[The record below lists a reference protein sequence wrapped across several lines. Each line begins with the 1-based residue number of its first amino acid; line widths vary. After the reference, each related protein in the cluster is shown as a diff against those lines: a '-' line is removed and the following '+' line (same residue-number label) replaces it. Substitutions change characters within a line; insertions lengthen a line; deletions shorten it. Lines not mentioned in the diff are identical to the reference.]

1 VHGYVLLTPPQHTQ
15 AIRHGL
21 SEKLTTSRIFAPH
34 LSLPLFFT
42 HITTMASATAS
53 TLETP
58 SISIPQT
65 SASASTNFQPIK
77 IGTRRSTLAQ
87 IQARLVEK
95 TLKDAY
101 PDRKYAIHAIL
112 AQGDKDKVTPLQQLS
127 MGENAKSLW
136 TGELEEMLLKGELDM
151 IVHCLKGE

>member
-1 VHGYVLLTPPQHTQ
+1 
-15 AIRHGL
+15 
-21 SEKLTTSRIFAPH
+21 
-34 LSLPLFFT
+34 
-42 HITTMASATAS
+42 MASATAS
-53 TLETP
+53 TLEK
-58 SISIPQT
+58 SSVSVPQT
-65 SASASTNFQPIK
+65 SASASTNFPPIK

-151 IVHCLKGE
+151 IVHCLKGERYPTLS